1 MLSYHIQH
9 SWQKGFLAS
18 THFEAN
24 KHKFLNP
31 YHYPQNGSGG
41 RKSGT
46 PRQFVNGCNENF
58 PVKNMLFNCLRSVAN
73 HFTSWPLR
81 DNVLLFLEGVTR
93 EFPSSIALALHVQ
106 SRNVLHASGSF
117 QSILSQFI
125 SKDSFLTLDDLEF
138 VFKNHGD
145 LVKAVTDRPM
155 VTSASSASSSSSSGT
170 EESQQHFN
178 RKLEL
183 ILVDDGR
190 CACSADVL
198 FLGSISLSVL
208 RFRRIATSPYDDVA
222 EVALEEEFNEEAV
235 LRALGAYAEVGSE
248 AMSICCQNTLNAQA
262 QSMAPRDMTLNSASG
277 SSFAGKKGKMEYGKR
292 PSEFGGATAED
303 SLKRVPSATIVPNS
317 VYSSSSMSLQRACGS
332 FLLTSDKHNVP
343 QQVGSNLM
351 RPVSAVEEPEVSS
364 DLYAL
369 LGENPDQIE
378 SGFRAEEILPRDPIV
393 NIVYSG
399 RSGMK
404 RMGSGKRKPAPVLS
418 STSGSNNPTLL
429 SATTT
434 VDAAP
439 YVGISQAP
447 SSAPSVPTSFESI
460 LQSLLRVIPFHVVEI
475 WVPVQLED
483 GATVMLFGASAALD
497 KDLHGWS
504 QYSRNFSFHPD
515 VGLPG
520 RVATARIA
528 ESQPDVASLS
538 MPTFLRAEMA
548 GSLGIHAA
556 CGLPFFTGSK
566 CDAVVVFYSR
576 HIFEPTPSLIEYMG
590 HICELLNIRAQ
601 IRILK
606 PRCDGSRPS

>member
-1 MLSYHIQH
+1 
-9 SWQKGFLAS
+9 
-18 THFEAN
+18 
-24 KHKFLNP
+24 
-31 YHYPQNGSGG
+31 
-41 RKSGT
+41 
-46 PRQFVNGCNENF
+46 
-58 PVKNMLFNCLRSVAN
+58 
-73 HFTSWPLR
+73 
-81 DNVLLFLEGVTR
+81 VLLYLEGVTR
-93 EFPSSIALALHVQ
+93 EFPSSVALALHVQ
-106 SRNVLHASGSF
+106 SRSVLHASSSF

-125 SKDSFLTLDDLEF
+125 SKDSFLTVDDLEF

-145 LVKAVTDRPM
+145 LVNAVTDRP
-155 VTSASSASSSSSSGT
+155 AFSASSSSDS
-170 EESQQHFN
+170 EEGQGQQQVN
-178 RKLEL
+178 RTFEL

-198 FLGSISLSVL
+198 FLGSMSLSVL
-208 RFRRIATSPYDDVA
+208 RFRRISTSPYDDVA
-222 EVALEEEFNEEAV
+222 DVVFEEEYNEEAV
-235 LRALGAYAEVGSE
+235 VRALSAYSDGGAGWGSE
-248 AMSICCQNTLNAQA
+248 GM
-262 QSMAPRDMTLNSASG
+262 RLNSQSSLPLPAQTHMLAVRDNNLSGASG
-277 SSFAGKKGKMEYGKR
+277 SSFSGKKGRADYSKR
-292 PSEFGGATAED
+292 QLEFGGATAEEALN
-303 SLKRVPSATIVPNS
+303 LKRIPNALTIPSSI
-317 VYSSSSMSLQRACGS
+317 YSSSSMSLQRACGS

-351 RPVSAVEEPEVSS
+351 RTPAASDEPEVCP
-364 DLYAL
+364 DLYAMI
-369 LGENPDQIE
+369 GEDTDFNE
-378 SGFRAEEILPRDPIV
+378 TGFRAEEILPRNPIV

-399 RSGMK
+399 RTGMK
-404 RMGSGKRKPAPVLS
+404 RGGGKHKPPPVMSSSSGA
-418 STSGSNNPTLL
+418 NNPTLL

-434 VDAAP
+434 VDAPP

-447 SSAPSVPTSFESI
+447 SSAPNVPTSFESI
-460 LQSLLRVIPFHVVEI
+460 LQSLLRVIPFHVAEI

-504 QYSRNFSFHPD
+504 QYSRNFSFNPD

-528 ESQPDVASLS
+528 ESRPDVATLSL
-538 MPTFLRAEMA
+538 PTFLRAEMA

-576 HIFEPTPSLIEYMG
+576 HIFQPTPSLIDYMG

-606 PRCDGSRPS
+606 PRSEVPGSKT

>member
-1 MLSYHIQH
+1 MLLH
-9 SWQKGFLAS
+9 
-18 THFEAN
+18 
-24 KHKFLNP
+24 
-31 YHYPQNGSGG
+31 
-41 RKSGT
+41 
-46 PRQFVNGCNENF
+46 
-58 PVKNMLFNCLRSVAN
+58 
-73 HFTSWPLR
+73 
-81 DNVLLFLEGVTR
+81 LEEVTR
-93 EFPSSIALALHVQ
+93 EFPSSVALALHVQ
-106 SRNVLHASGSF
+106 SRGVLHASSSF
-117 QSILSQFI
+117 QAILSQFI
-125 SKDSFLTLDDLEF
+125 SKDSFLTVDDLEF
-138 VFKNHGD
+138 VFKNHSE
-145 LVKAVTDRPM
+145 LVSTIIERP
-155 VTSASSASSSSSSGT
+155 VASAAPPDT
-170 EESQQHFN
+170 ADSQQHISRTF
-178 RKLEL
+178 EL
-183 ILVDDGR
+183 VLVDDGR
-190 CACSADVL
+190 CACSAEVL

-208 RFRRIATSPYDDVA
+208 RFRRISTSPFDDVA
-222 EVALEEEFNEEAV
+222 DIVSEEVYNVDAV
-235 LRALGAYAEVGSE
+235 VRALGAYADGGAGWGSE
-248 AMSICCQNTLNAQA
+248 GMSISCQSSLPLPAQA
-262 QSMAPRDMTLNSASG
+262 THILAVRDTTLTSASG
-277 SSFAGKKGKMEYGKR
+277 SSTSGKKGRAEYSKR
-292 PSEFGGATAED
+292 QSELGGATAED
-303 SLKRVPSATIVPNS
+303 ALKRIPHALTVPSPI
-317 VYSSSSMSLQRACGS
+317 YSSASMSLQRACGS

-351 RPVSAVEEPEVSS
+351 RTPAPSDGPDVCP
-364 DLYAL
+364 DLYAMI
-369 LGENPDQIE
+369 GEDIDLSE
-378 SGFRAEEILPRDPIV
+378 TGFRAEEILLRNPIV

-399 RSGMK
+399 RTGMK
-404 RMGSGKRKPAPVLS
+404 RGGKHKPPPVMS
-418 STSGSNNPTLL
+418 SASGSNNPTLL

-434 VDAAP
+434 VDAP
-439 YVGISQAP
+439 SSYVGISQAP

-528 ESQPDVASLS
+528 ESRPDVATLS

-576 HIFEPTPSLIEYMG
+576 HIFQPSPALIEYMG

-606 PRCDGSRPS
+606 PRTETFSSKT

>member
-1 MLSYHIQH
+1 MLLY
-9 SWQKGFLAS
+9 
-18 THFEAN
+18 
-24 KHKFLNP
+24 
-31 YHYPQNGSGG
+31 
-41 RKSGT
+41 
-46 PRQFVNGCNENF
+46 
-58 PVKNMLFNCLRSVAN
+58 
-73 HFTSWPLR
+73 
-81 DNVLLFLEGVTR
+81 LEGVTR

-106 SRNVLHASGSF
+106 SRSVLHASSSF

-125 SKDSFLTLDDLEF
+125 SKDSFLTVDDLEF

-145 LVKAVTDRPM
+145 LVNAVTDRPK
-155 VTSASSASSSSSSGT
+155 ASSASSSDS
-170 EESQQHFN
+170 EDCQQQVN
-178 RKLEL
+178 RTFEL

-198 FLGSISLSVL
+198 FLGSLSLSVL
-208 RFRRIATSPYDDVA
+208 RFRRISTSPYDDVA
-222 EVALEEEFNEEAV
+222 DVVFEEEYNEEAV
-235 LRALGAYAEVGSE
+235 MRALGAYSDGGTGWGSE
-248 AMSICCQNTLNAQA
+248 GMSISS
-262 QSMAPRDMTLNSASG
+262 QSSLSLPAHTQMLAVRDNNLNSAS
-277 SSFAGKKGKMEYGKR
+277 SSSLSGKKGRADYGKR
-292 PSEFGGATAED
+292 QLEFVGATAED
-303 SLKRVPSATIVPNS
+303 AFKRIPTALSAPSSI
-317 VYSSSSMSLQRACGS
+317 YSSSAMSLQRACGS

-351 RPVSAVEEPEVSS
+351 RIPAASDEPDVCP
-364 DLYAL
+364 DLYAMI
-369 LGENPDQIE
+369 GEDIDMSE
-378 SGFRAEEILPRDPIV
+378 TGFRAEEILPRNPIV

-399 RSGMK
+399 RTGIK
-404 RMGSGKRKPAPVLS
+404 RGGSKHKPTPVMS
-418 STSGSNNPTLL
+418 SASSSNNPTLL

-434 VDAAP
+434 VDAPP
-439 YVGISQAP
+439 YVGMSQAP
-447 SSAPSVPTSFESI
+447 SSAPNVPTSFESI

-504 QYSRNFSFHPD
+504 QYSRNFSFNPD

-528 ESQPDVASLS
+528 ESRPDVASLS
-538 MPTFLRAEMA
+538 LPTFLRAEMA

-576 HIFEPTPSLIEYMG
+576 HIFQPTPSLIEYMG

-606 PRCDGSRPS
+606 PRSDGSSSKT

>member
-1 MLSYHIQH
+1 
-9 SWQKGFLAS
+9 
-18 THFEAN
+18 
-24 KHKFLNP
+24 
-31 YHYPQNGSGG
+31 
-41 RKSGT
+41 
-46 PRQFVNGCNENF
+46 
-58 PVKNMLFNCLRSVAN
+58 MLFSCLRSVAH

-81 DNVLLFLEGVTR
+81 DNVLLYLEGVTR
-93 EFPSSIALALHVQ
+93 EFPSSVALALHVQ
-106 SRNVLHASGSF
+106 SRSVLHTSSSF

-125 SKDSFLTLDDLEF
+125 SKDSFLTVDDLEF

-145 LVKAVTDRPM
+145 LVNAVTDRPAA
-155 VTSASSASSSSSSGT
+155 SAASSSDS
-170 EESQQHFN
+170 EEGQQQIN
-178 RKLEL
+178 RTFEL

-208 RFRRIATSPYDDVA
+208 RFRRISTSPYDDVA
-222 EVALEEEFNEEAV
+222 DVVFEEEYNEEAV
-235 LRALGAYAEVGSE
+235 VRALGAYSDGAAGWGSE
-248 AMSICCQNTLNAQA
+248 GMSISS
-262 QSMAPRDMTLNSASG
+262 QSSMSLPVQTQMLAVRDNNLSGASG
-277 SSFAGKKGKMEYGKR
+277 NSFSGKKGRADYSKR
-292 PSEFGGATAED
+292 QLEFGGPTAEEV
-303 SLKRVPSATIVPNS
+303 LKRIPNPLTIPSSI
-317 VYSSSSMSLQRACGS
+317 YSSASMSLQRACGS

-351 RPVSAVEEPEVSS
+351 RTPSASDEPEVCP
-364 DLYAL
+364 DLYAMI
-369 LGENPDQIE
+369 GEDADLSE
-378 SGFRAEEILPRDPIV
+378 TGFRAEEILPRNPIV

-399 RSGMK
+399 RTGMK
-404 RMGSGKRKPAPVLS
+404 RGGGKHKPPPVMS
-418 STSGSNNPTLL
+418 SASGSNNPTLL

-434 VDAAP
+434 VDAPP

-447 SSAPSVPTSFESI
+447 SSAPNVPTSFESI

-504 QYSRNFSFHPD
+504 QYSRNFSFNPD

-528 ESQPDVASLS
+528 ESRPDVATLSL
-538 MPTFLRAEMA
+538 PTFLRAEMA

-576 HIFEPTPSLIEYMG
+576 HIFQPTPALIEYMG

-606 PRCDGSRPS
+606 PRGEVPGSKT

>member
-1 MLSYHIQH
+1 
-9 SWQKGFLAS
+9 
-18 THFEAN
+18 
-24 KHKFLNP
+24 
-31 YHYPQNGSGG
+31 
-41 RKSGT
+41 
-46 PRQFVNGCNENF
+46 
-58 PVKNMLFNCLRSVAN
+58 MLFSCVSSVAH

-81 DNVLLFLEGVTR
+81 DNVLLHLEEVTR
-93 EFPSSIALALHVQ
+93 EFPSSVALALHVQ
-106 SRNVLHASGSF
+106 SRGVLHASSSF

-125 SKDSFLTLDDLEF
+125 SKDSFLTVDDLEF
-138 VFKNHGD
+138 VFKNHGE
-145 LVKAVTDRPM
+145 LVSTVIERP
-155 VTSASSASSSSSSGT
+155 VASAASPDT
-170 EESQQHFN
+170 ADSQQHISRTF
-178 RKLEL
+178 EL
-183 ILVDDGR
+183 VLVDDGR
-190 CACSADVL
+190 CACSAEVL

-208 RFRRIATSPYDDVA
+208 RFRRISTSAFDDVA
-222 EVALEEEFNEEAV
+222 DIVSEEVYNVDAV
-235 LRALGAYAEVGSE
+235 VRALGAYTDGGAGWGSDG
-248 AMSICCQNTLNAQA
+248 MSISSQSSLSLPAQTQILAVRDTTL
-262 QSMAPRDMTLNSASG
+262 TSASG
-277 SSFAGKKGKMEYGKR
+277 SSASGKKGRADYSKR
-292 PSEFGGATAED
+292 QSEVNGVTAED
-303 SLKRVPSATIVPNS
+303 AVKRIPPALAVPSPI
-317 VYSSSSMSLQRACGS
+317 YSSASMSLQRACGS
-332 FLLTSDKHNVP
+332 FLLTSDKHHVP

-351 RPVSAVEEPEVSS
+351 RTPAAYDGPEVCP
-364 DLYAL
+364 DLYAMI
-369 LGENPDQIE
+369 GEDIDLSE
-378 SGFRAEEILPRDPIV
+378 TGFRAEEILHRNPIV

-399 RSGMK
+399 RTGMK
-404 RMGSGKRKPAPVLS
+404 RGGKHKPPPVMS
-418 STSGSNNPTLL
+418 SASTSNNPTLL

-434 VDAAP
+434 VDAP
-439 YVGISQAP
+439 SSYVGISQAP

-528 ESQPDVASLS
+528 ESRPDVATLS

-576 HIFEPTPSLIEYMG
+576 HIFQPSPALIEYMG

-606 PRCDGSRPS
+606 PRSEAFSSKT